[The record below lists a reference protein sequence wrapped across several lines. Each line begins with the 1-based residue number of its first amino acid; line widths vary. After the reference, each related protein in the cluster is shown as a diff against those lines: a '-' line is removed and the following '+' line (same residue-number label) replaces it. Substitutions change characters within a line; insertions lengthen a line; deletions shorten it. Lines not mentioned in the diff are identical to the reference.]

1 MHMNH
6 GVPSYA
12 TSPVTIA
19 QLQMVR
25 SGVFLVADHP
35 IKSPA
40 VSWMCCAGVPV
51 LRRPQKEGRT
61 VDRGKSN
68 SPAST
73 RFRGNRGVTEEC
85 GS

>member
-35 IKSPA
+35 IKSPG
-40 VSWMCCAGVPV
+40 SILDV
-51 LRRPQKEGRT
+51 LRRGTGLTKTSERRT
-61 VDRGKSN
+61 HRGQ
-68 SPAST
+68 
-73 RFRGNRGVTEEC
+73 GEE
-85 GS
+85 